1 MSSPAAP
8 LESPPAA
15 EQAHAR
21 TDLPPGAV
29 PIRGA
34 ETIALRLPPPA
45 DGDPDAPRI
54 LIQTP
59 VNVRSISLV
68 VLASLASLLALRWAA
83 AVLIPLLLALLVTYA
98 LSPIV
103 EALRR
108 YRIPRALSAAVL
120 LLSIIGG
127 IVGTAYWLSDDAADL
142 VDSLPVA
149 ARKLRDTM
157 ADAGAGPSTLD
168 TVQAAAAQ
176 LEQATQRPAL
186 PTRGITRVIVEREPF
201 NIRDYL
207 WSGTVGLAGL
217 AGQMTVV
224 LFLTFFALCAGDT
237 FRRKLVKITGPS
249 LTRKKITVEV
259 LDEITG
265 QIQRYL
271 LVQVM
276 MSLLVGVATW
286 LVYWALGLEYA
297 PVWGIAAAVLN
308 LVPYVG
314 STVITGG
321 SALVA
326 FLQFG
331 TPNMAL
337 AVGGASVLIHIV
349 VGQLLTPWLTSRA
362 SSMNPVV
369 VFASVLVWGWLW
381 GIWGLLLG
389 IPVMMVIKAICDR
402 VEDLKPVGEL
412 MSA

>member
-1 MSSPAAP
+1 MPAPEATI
-8 LESPPAA
+8 EIPPALTP
-15 EQAHAR
+15 EP
-21 TDLPPGAV
+21 LPSGAI

-34 ETIALRLPPPA
+34 ETIALRLPEPV

-54 LIQTP
+54 MLLAP

-68 VLASLASLLALRWAA
+68 VIASLASLLGLRWAA
-83 AVLIPLLLALLVTYA
+83 PVLIPLLLALLVTYA

-103 EALRR
+103 ETLARF
-108 YRIPRALSAAVL
+108 RIPRALSAAVL
-120 LLSIIGG
+120 LLSIIGSV
-127 IVGTAYWLSDDAADL
+127 VGTAYWLSDDATDL
-142 VDSLPVA
+142 VDSLPIA
-149 ARKLRDTM
+149 AQKLRDTM
-157 ADAGAGPSTLD
+157 AAAGAGPSTLD

-176 LEQATQRPAL
+176 LEQAAQRPAL
-186 PTRGITRVIVEREPF
+186 LPRGITRVIVEKAPF
-201 NIRDYL
+201 NVRDYL
-207 WSGTVGLAGL
+207 WTGTLGLAGL
-217 AGQMTVV
+217 IGQMTVV
-224 LFLTFFALCAGDT
+224 LFLTFFALSAGDV

-249 LTRKKITVEV
+249 LTRKKITIEV
-259 LDEITG
+259 LNEITG

-271 LVQVM
+271 LVQVL
-276 MSLLVGVATW
+276 MSLLVGIATW
-286 LVYWALGLEYA
+286 LVYWAMGLEYA
-297 PVWGIAAAVLN
+297 PVWGIAAGVLN

-337 AVGGASVLIHIV
+337 AVGGASVLIHLV

-381 GIWGLLLG
+381 GVWGLLLG
-389 IPVMMVIKAICDR
+389 IPVMMVVKAICDR

>member
-1 MSSPAAP
+1 MPEP
-8 LESPPAA
+8 VVQVVDRLPRE
-15 EQAHAR
+15 
-21 TDLPPGAV
+21 DLPPGAT
-29 PIRGA
+29 PIPGA
-34 ETIALRLPPPA
+34 EDFAVRLPPPA
-45 DGDPDAPRI
+45 DGDPDQPRI
-54 LIQTP
+54 LLQTP
-59 VNVRSISLV
+59 INVRSLSLV
-68 VLASLASLLALRWAA
+68 IVAGLASLWALHWAA
-83 AVLIPLLLALLVTYA
+83 AVLIPLVLALLVTYA

-103 EALRR
+103 ETLARAGVS
-108 YRIPRALSAAVL
+108 RALSAAVL
-120 LLSIIGG
+120 LLSI
-127 IVGTAYWLSDDAADL
+127 VGALAGTMYWLSDDAAAL
-142 VDSLPVA
+142 IDSLPVA
-149 ARKLRDTM
+149 ARKLRDSM
-157 ADAGAGPSTLD
+157 ADSGGGPSTLD
-168 TVQAAAAQ
+168 TVQQAAAQ
-176 LEQATQRPAL
+176 LEQATQARPAL
-186 PTRGITRVIVEREPF
+186 PIRGVTRVIVERQPF
-201 NIRDYL
+201 NVRDYL
-207 WSGTVGLAGL
+207 WSGTVGLATL
-217 AGQMTVV
+217 VGQMTVV
-224 LFLTFFALCAGDT
+224 LFLTFFALCAGDS

-271 LVQVM
+271 MVQLL

-286 LVYWALGLEYA
+286 LSYWALGLEYA
-297 PVWGIAAAVLN
+297 PVWGIAAGVLN

-314 STVITGG
+314 STIVTGG

-337 AVGGASVLIHIV
+337 TVGGVSVLIHIV

-381 GIWGLLLG
+381 GAWGLLLG
-389 IPVMMVIKAICDR
+389 IPMMMVMKSICDR

>member
-1 MSSPAAP
+1 MPAPEATIDI
-8 LESPPAA
+8 PPA
-15 EQAHAR
+15 
-21 TDLPPGAV
+21 LPPEPLPSGAV

-34 ETIALRLPPPA
+34 ETIALRLPEPP

-54 LIQTP
+54 LLLAP

-68 VLASLASLLALRWAA
+68 VIASLASLAGLRWAA
-83 AVLIPLLLALLVTYA
+83 PVLIPLLLALLVTYA

-103 EALRR
+103 ETLARF
-108 YRIPRALSAAVL
+108 RIPRALSAAVL
-120 LLSIIGG
+120 LLSIIGSV
-127 IVGTAYWLSDDAADL
+127 VGTAYWLSDDATDL
-142 VDSLPVA
+142 VDSLPIA
-149 ARKLRDTM
+149 AQKLRDTM
-157 ADAGAGPSTLD
+157 AAAGAGPSTLD

-176 LEQATQRPAL
+176 LEQAAQRPAL
-186 PTRGITRVIVEREPF
+186 LPRGITRVIVEKAPF
-201 NIRDYL
+201 NVRDYL
-207 WSGTVGLAGL
+207 WSGTLGLAGL
-217 AGQMTVV
+217 VGQMTVV
-224 LFLTFFALCAGDT
+224 LFLTFFALSAGDV

-249 LTRKKITVEV
+249 LTRKKITIEV
-259 LDEITG
+259 LNEITG

-271 LVQVM
+271 LVQLL

-286 LVYWALGLEYA
+286 LVYWAMGLEYA
-297 PVWGIAAAVLN
+297 PVWGIAAGVLN

-337 AVGGASVLIHIV
+337 AVGGASVLIHLV

-381 GIWGLLLG
+381 GVWGLLLG
-389 IPVMMVIKAICDR
+389 IPVMMVVKAICDR

>member
-1 MSSPAAP
+1 VAGSIAA
-8 LESPPAA
+8 AG
-15 EQAHAR
+15 HG
-21 TDLPPGAV
+21 PGA
-29 PIRGA
+29 
-34 ETIALRLPPPA
+34 
-45 DGDPDAPRI
+45 
-54 LIQTP
+54 
-59 VNVRSISLV
+59 
-68 VLASLASLLALRWAA
+68 
-83 AVLIPLLLALLVTYA
+83 
-98 LSPIV
+98 
-103 EALRR
+103 
-108 YRIPRALSAAVL
+108 
-120 LLSIIGG
+120 
-127 IVGTAYWLSDDAADL
+127 
-142 VDSLPVA
+142 
-149 ARKLRDTM
+149 
-157 ADAGAGPSTLD
+157 LD
-168 TVQAAAAQ
+168 TVQKAAAQ
-176 LEQATQRPAL
+176 LEQAAQGSPQLT
-186 PTRGITRVIVEREPF
+186 TRGITRVIVERPPF
-201 NIRDYL
+201 DVRDYL
-207 WSGTVGLAGL
+207 WSGTVGVATL
-217 AGQMTVV
+217 AGQMAVV

-249 LTRKKITVEV
+249 LSRKKITVEV
-259 LDEITG
+259 LDEITA

-271 LVQVM
+271 MVQVL

-331 TPNMAL
+331 TVNMAL
-337 AVGGASVLIHIV
+337 TVGGASVLIHIV

-381 GIWGLLLG
+381 GAWGLLLG
-389 IPVMMVIKAICDR
+389 IPLMMVLKAVCDR

>member
-1 MSSPAAP
+1 MPVPEASTDH
-8 LESPPAA
+8 PPAA
-15 EQAHAR
+15 RSEN
-21 TDLPPGAV
+21 LPPGAI

-34 ETIALRLPPPA
+34 ENIALRLPEPA
-45 DGDPDAPRI
+45 DGDPDVPRI
-54 LIQTP
+54 LLQTP

-103 EALRR
+103 EALARR
-108 YRIPRALSAAVL
+108 SIPRALTSAVL
-120 LLSIIGG
+120 LLSIIGSV
-127 IVGTAYWLSDDAADL
+127 VGTAYWLSDDAADL

-149 ARKLRDTM
+149 AQKLRDTM
-157 ADAGAGPSTLD
+157 AAAGAGPSKLD

-176 LEQATQRPAL
+176 LEQAAQRPAML
-186 PTRGITRVIVEREPF
+186 ARGVTRVIVERAPF
-201 NIRDYL
+201 NVRDYL

-224 LFLTFFALCAGDT
+224 LFLTYFALCAGDT

-249 LTRKKITVEV
+249 LTRKKITIEV
-259 LDEITG
+259 LNEITG

-271 LVQVM
+271 LVQVL
-276 MSLLVGVATW
+276 MSLLVGIATW

-297 PVWGIAAAVLN
+297 PVWGVAAAVLN

-337 AVGGASVLIHIV
+337 TVGGASVVIHMV

-381 GIWGLLLG
+381 GVWGLLLG
-389 IPVMMVIKAICDR
+389 IPVMMVVKAICDR

>member
-1 MSSPAAP
+1 MPAPAAP
-8 LESPPAA
+8 EVESTPIT
-15 EQAHAR
+15 R
-21 TDLPPGAV
+21 DLPTGAIPIPGAE
-29 PIRGA
+29 G
-34 ETIALRLPPPA
+34 IAWRLPEPA
-45 DGDPDAPRI
+45 DGDPDQPRI
-54 LIQTP
+54 LLQTP
-59 VNVRSISLV
+59 INVRSISLV
-68 VLASLASLLALRWAA
+68 VVAVLASLWALHWAA
-83 AVLIPLLLALLVTYA
+83 AVIIPLLLALLVTYA
-98 LSPIV
+98 LSPVV
-103 EALRR
+103 EALVRFKV
-108 YRIPRALSAAVL
+108 PRALSAAVL
-120 LLSIIGG
+120 LLG
-127 IVGTAYWLSDDAADL
+127 ILGAIAGTAYWLSDDAAEL

-157 ADAGAGPSTLD
+157 VDSQGGPSKLD
-168 TVQAAAAQ
+168 TVQQAAAQ
-176 LEQATQRPAL
+176 LDQATRSGPAL
-186 PTRGITRVIVEREPF
+186 TTRGITRVIVERPPF
-201 NIRDYL
+201 NVREYL
-207 WSGTVGLAGL
+207 WTGTVGLAGL
-217 AGQMTVV
+217 AAQMTVV

-271 LVQVM
+271 LVQVL
-276 MSLLVGVATW
+276 MSVLVGIATW

-314 STVITGG
+314 STVVTGG

-331 TPNMAL
+331 TPNMAF
-337 AVGGASVLIHIV
+337 AIGGASILIHIV

-381 GIWGLLLG
+381 GVWGLLLG

>member
-1 MSSPAAP
+1 MPEPVAQVVDRP
-8 LESPPAA
+8 PPAG
-15 EQAHAR
+15 
-21 TDLPPGAV
+21 LPPGAQ
-29 PIRGA
+29 PIPGA
-34 ETIALRLPPPA
+34 EDFAIRLPEPE
-45 DGDPDAPRI
+45 DGDPDRPRI
-54 LIQTP
+54 LLQTP
-59 VNVRSISLV
+59 INVRSVSLV
-68 VLASLASLLALRWAA
+68 VVAALASLWALHWAA
-83 AVLIPLLLALLVTYA
+83 AVLIPLVLALLVTYA
-98 LSPIV
+98 LSPVV
-103 EALRR
+103 EIGVRL
-108 YRIPRALSAAVL
+108 RIPRALSAAVL
-120 LLSIIGG
+120 LMSILGAIG
-127 IVGTAYWLSDDAADL
+127 GTAYWLSDDAADL
-142 VDSLPVA
+142 VNTLPVA

-157 ADAGAGPSTLD
+157 ADTNRGPSTLD
-168 TVQAAAAQ
+168 TVQQAASQLELAAQ
-176 LEQATQRPAL
+176 SRQQTPV
-186 PTRGITRVIVEREPF
+186 RGVTRVIVERQPF
-201 NIRDYL
+201 NVRDFL
-207 WSGTVGLAGL
+207 WSGTVGLATL

-271 LVQVM
+271 LVQLL

-286 LVYWALGLEYA
+286 LAYWALGLEYA
-297 PVWGIAAAVLN
+297 PVWGIAAGVLN

-314 STVITGG
+314 STLVTGG

-331 TPNMAL
+331 TPDMAL
-337 AVGGASVLIHIV
+337 TIGGASVLIHIV
-349 VGQLLTPWLTSRA
+349 IGQLLTPWLTSRA

-381 GIWGLLLG
+381 GAWGLLLG
-389 IPVMMVIKAICDR
+389 IPIMMVAKAICDR

>member
-1 MSSPAAP
+1 MPAPEAIIDNP
-8 LESPPAA
+8 PGTHPES
-15 EQAHAR
+15 
-21 TDLPPGAV
+21 LPPGAI

-34 ETIALRLPPPA
+34 ETIALRLPEPA
-45 DGDPDAPRI
+45 DGDPDVPRI
-54 LIQTP
+54 LLQTP
-59 VNVRSISLV
+59 INVRSISLV
-68 VLASLASLLALRWAA
+68 VIASLASLLALRWAA
-83 AVLIPLLLALLVTYA
+83 PVLIPLLLALLVTYA

-103 EALRR
+103 EALARFQ
-108 YRIPRALSAAVL
+108 IPRALSSAVL

-127 IVGTAYWLSDDAADL
+127 VVGTAYWLSDDATDL
-142 VDSLPVA
+142 VDSLPIA
-149 ARKLRDTM
+149 AQKLRDTM
-157 ADAGAGPSTLD
+157 AAAGAGPSTLD

-176 LEQATQRPAL
+176 LEQAAQRPAL
-186 PTRGITRVIVEREPF
+186 LPRGISRVIVEKAPF
-201 NIRDYL
+201 NVRDYL
-207 WSGTVGLAGL
+207 WSGTLGLAGL
-217 AGQMTVV
+217 VGQMTVV
-224 LFLTFFALCAGDT
+224 LFLTFFALSAGDV

-259 LDEITG
+259 LNEITG

-271 LVQVM
+271 LVQVL
-276 MSLLVGVATW
+276 MSVLVGVATW

-337 AVGGASVLIHIV
+337 ALGGASVVIHLV

-381 GIWGLLLG
+381 GVWGLLLG
-389 IPVMMVIKAICDR
+389 IPVMMVVKAICDR

>member
-1 MSSPAAP
+1 MPETAAP
-8 LESPPAA
+8 EVDRPPPAS
-15 EQAHAR
+15 
-21 TDLPPGAV
+21 LPPGAQ
-29 PIRGA
+29 PIPGA
-34 ETIALRLPPPA
+34 EHYAVRLPEPE
-45 DGDPDAPRI
+45 DGDPDRPRI
-54 LIQTP
+54 LLQTP
-59 VNVRSISLV
+59 INVRSISLV
-68 VLASLASLLALRWAA
+68 VVAALASFFALHWAA
-83 AVLIPLLLALLVTYA
+83 AVLIPLVLALLVTYA
-98 LSPIV
+98 LSPVV
-103 EALRR
+103 EIGVRLK
-108 YRIPRALSAAVL
+108 IPRALSAAVL
-120 LLSIIGG
+120 LLSILGAIG
-127 IVGTAYWLSDDAADL
+127 GTAYWLSDDASDL
-142 VDSLPVA
+142 VNTLPVA

-157 ADAGAGPSTLD
+157 ADANRGPSTLD
-168 TVQAAAAQ
+168 TVQQAASQLELAAQ
-176 LEQATQRPAL
+176 SRQQTPV
-186 PTRGITRVIVEREPF
+186 RGVTRVIVERQPF
-201 NIRDYL
+201 NVRDFL
-207 WSGTVGLAGL
+207 WSGTIGLATL

-271 LVQVM
+271 VVQLV

-286 LVYWALGLEYA
+286 LAYWALGLEYA
-297 PVWGIAAAVLN
+297 PVWGIAAGVLN

-314 STVITGG
+314 STLITGG

-337 AVGGASVLIHIV
+337 TIGGASVLIHLVI
-349 VGQLLTPWLTSRA
+349 GQLLTPWLTSRA

-381 GIWGLLLG
+381 GAWGLLLG
-389 IPVMMVIKAICDR
+389 IPIMMVVKAICDR